1 MHSCFSKGVWSI
13 LILWAWILI
22 SIIPFAGG
30 ILGLLI
36 YTWIMNITG
45 PISGWTWVA
54 SALPVIGPIIAYLLV
69 QVGPC
74 KGVSAENFNDGDDGD
89 DSDYG
94 NNDYDDNDD
103 GDDDDN
109 GDDNKSRWF

>member
-13 LILWAWILI
+13 LIVWAWIFI
-22 SIIPFAGG
+22 SLIPFIGG

-36 YTWIMNITG
+36 YTWMMNITG
-45 PISGWTWVA
+45 KVPMKIWFV
-54 SALPVIGPIIAYLLV
+54 SALPVIGPIMAYSWA
-69 QVGPC
+69 QYGPC
-74 KGVSAENFNDGDDGD
+74 KGASAEDFNGGNDSDDG
-89 DSDYG
+89 DYG
-94 NNDYDDNDD
+94 NNDYDDNDN